1 LLGLLWCPVDDAHM
15 ISDHVQAGALF
26 SVVFIS
32 AGLLPTRHDDLL
44 LSALLNDVRE
54 VFRVPTKHCDRIPGR
69 ARVFPLLRLLIEP
82 PVRLSSTKRKTRL
95 TILRELKSPYFAD
108 ICSETNTCHY
118 SVTS

>member
-1 LLGLLWCPVDDAHM
+1 M

-54 VFRVPTKHCDRIPGR
+54 VFIVPTIHCDRLPGR

-82 PVRLSSTKRKTRL
+82 PVRLSRTKREARL
-95 TILRELKSPYFAD
+95 TILLELQPSDFAD
-108 ICSETNTCHY
+108 ICSETYLRQLDTFFLWLL
-118 SVTS
+118 